1 MICNIRISAPATAAP
16 RAAVLLRPSAVSRRV
31 AVRATSP
38 AGPADANKEE
48 HKQGLISVWE
58 DKELE
63 QAEAASKQQEK
74 HSLVSVWEDH
84 EMKEEAKPEPHP
96 DSLLNHPTGQKP
108 KGSSYDSEW

>member
-1 MICNIRISAPATAAP
+1 MFCNVRITTPASAAP
-16 RAAVLLRPSAVSRRV
+16 RATVVLRPSAVCRRV
-31 AVRATSP
+31 AVGATNPSKP
-38 AGPADANKEE
+38 DGSKEE

-63 QAEAASKQQEK
+63 QAEAAAKQQEK

-84 EMKEEAKPEPHP
+84 EMKEEEKPEAHP
-96 DSLLNHPTGQKP
+96 DSLLNHPTGQKQ